1 VKAAKMQLDRIDR
14 RILTLLQEESRISI
28 IDLAA
33 RVGLSPTP
41 CSRRVRALEQS
52 GIIRKYGA
60 LIDLSKVDLNMVV
73 LLSVR
78 LSSHNMADV
87 EAFEAA
93 LGQMPEVV
101 EAYMT
106 TGNSEYLLKVATR
119 DLSTYNT
126 FQREKLLSLPM
137 VVRVDSVFALR
148 EVKRT
153 PVQF

>member
-1 VKAAKMQLDRIDR
+1 MQLDRIDR
-14 RILTLLQEESRISI
+14 RILTLLQEEGRISI

-60 LIDLSKVDLNMVV
+60 LIDLSRVDLNMLV

-87 EAFEAA
+87 EAFEVA
-93 LGQMPEVV
+93 LGQMPEVI

>member
-1 VKAAKMQLDRIDR
+1 MQLDRIDR
-14 RILTLLQEESRISI
+14 RILALLQEEGRISI

-52 GIIRKYGA
+52 GIIRQYGA
-60 LIDLSKVDLNMVV
+60 LIDLAKVDLNMLV

-87 EAFEAA
+87 AAFEAA
-93 LGQMPEVV
+93 LGQMPEVI

-106 TGNSEYLLKVATR
+106 TGNSEYLLKIATR
-119 DLSTYNT
+119 DLAAYNT
-126 FQREKLLSLPM
+126 FQRERLLSLPM

-153 PVQF
+153 PVPVG